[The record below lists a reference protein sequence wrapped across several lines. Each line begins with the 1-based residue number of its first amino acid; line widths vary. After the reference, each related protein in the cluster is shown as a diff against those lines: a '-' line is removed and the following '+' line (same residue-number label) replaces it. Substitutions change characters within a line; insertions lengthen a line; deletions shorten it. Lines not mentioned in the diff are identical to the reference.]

1 MQRPTIPL
9 GACMGT
15 PAHDW
20 RVASWVDFEIQ
31 PEPDEK
37 DGQAVHGRSAAGY
50 FCARCLAQADASVL
64 YSEREKAESTPIDV
78 PPGDPRA
85 HAGALERLRD
95 ELAQAAVIGDGTPEG
110 EEAAARAAALDAVLA
125 KPAP

>member
-1 MQRPTIPL
+1 
-9 GACMGT
+9 MGT

-64 YSEREKAESTPIDV
+64 YAEREKAEGPEAGTLPS
-78 PPGDPRA
+78 GDPRA

-95 ELAQAAVIGDGTPEG
+95 ELAQAAVMADGSDTG
-110 EEAAARAAALDAVLA
+110 EDAAAKAAALEWLIA
-125 KPAP
+125 KVPPTT